1 MTDTPAPG
9 ERYPSRRTLRERAAA
24 ASTEAPAEPPLEALQ
39 TEVSQSAASQAL
51 EGDAQASTTDPPT
64 ADAREASPI
73 TASVRLPLREHKPD
87 AAAPAAKP
95 PARRRPTFARRFT
108 QASAVAGVAA
118 FVLAFALPVLDS
130 SATEA
135 AAPAASQ
142 QRLFSEFSGDDLP
155 ESLASVDAVEA
166 VVADDS
172 SPQQFAFRPQSLVN
186 YPFAAPVM
194 LTDPFGYRTAPVEQ
208 FHDAQDFA
216 ASEGTPIQVIAD
228 GTVTEA
234 GPTTDG
240 CGFGLKVEHTID
252 GAEVTSRYCHMQYS
266 SHDYAVGDVV
276 KMGDPAGKVG
286 ATGMAF
292 GAHLHLA
299 LRVDDEPV
307 DPMPFLAKYYRMDRP
322 AETPAPAA
330 K

>member
-24 ASTEAPAEPPLEALQ
+24 ASTEAPAEPTLEARAEAPVEAPQ
-39 TEVSQSAASQAL
+39 
-51 EGDAQASTTDPPT
+51 
-64 ADAREASPI
+64 ASPI
-73 TASVRLPLREHKPD
+73 TASLRLPLRKHMPD
-87 AAAPAAKP
+87 TAAPAAKP
-95 PARRRPTFARRFT
+95 SARRRPTFARRFT

-155 ESLASVDAVEA
+155 ESLAAIDAVEA

-252 GAEVTSRYCHMQYS
+252 GKEVTSRYCHMQYS

-299 LRVDDEPV
+299 LRVNDEPA

-322 AETPAPAA
+322 ADAPAA
-330 K
+330 AAK